1 MIKNSILNTFFKL
14 IIDNKVIVKN
24 FSFLSVLH
32 VLQLFIGFLLF
43 PYLISVL
50 GKNNYGIIVF
60 AQAVVGY
67 FLLILNYGFNI
78 TATKKVAIYKNDSKK
93 LWEIISITYITKL
106 FILLLITI
114 IFISLILLFP
124 FFSKYKEIYFF
135 TFISLIGW
143 FLYPEWYFQ
152 GVEKMGNITYIILVS
167 KIISLILI
175 LILVKAPLDFVYVP
189 IINSLSMLI
198 SGILGII
205 LLIKSLDKLGV
216 FYFSY
221 KNIKVNLI
229 EGFSIFLSN
238 ITANTKDYFNTF
250 IIGFFF
256 NYDSVAIYDF
266 ANKIIKILIIPT
278 SILYRVF
285 FPKISVTR
293 SFKTIFKLES
303 LSLLLSLF
311 FIVIILLIPE
321 EYYSIFVKSET
332 TQFKKILLILSLS
345 LPLLSLIGS
354 RGMLGLVAFNYNKY
368 FTLGIVLSILFYC
381 LTVLVLYYFN
391 IISLF
396 TISITLVLSLLV
408 EFLSH
413 TYFIKKKITNHV

>member
-1 MIKNSILNTFFKL
+1 LIKNSNLNTLFKM
-14 IIDNKVIVKN
+14 IIDNKVVVKN
-24 FSFLSVLH
+24 FSFLSVLQ

-50 GKNNYGIIVF
+50 GSNNYGIIVF

-78 TATKKVAIYKNDSKK
+78 TATKKIAICKNDSKK
-93 LWEIISITYITKL
+93 IWEIITITYITKL
-106 FILLLITI
+106 FILLLIVI
-114 IFISLILLFP
+114 IFISLILLVP
-124 FFSKYKEIYFF
+124 FFSKYKEIYLF
-135 TFISLIGW
+135 TVISLVGW

-152 GVEKMGNITYIILVS
+152 GVEKMENITYIILVS

-175 LILVKAPLDFVYVP
+175 LVLVKGPLDFFYVP
-189 IINSLSMLI
+189 IINSISMII
-198 SGILGII
+198 SGILGVI
-205 LLIKSLDKLGV
+205 LLIKSVDKFGI
-216 FYFSY
+216 FHFSY
-221 KNIKVNLI
+221 NNIKVNLI
-229 EGFSIFLSN
+229 EGFPIFLSN

-250 IIGFFF
+250 IIGFLF

-266 ANKIIKILIIPT
+266 ANKIIKILIIPS

-303 LSLLLSLF
+303 WSLLSSLF
-311 FIVIILLIPE
+311 FIIIILIIPE
-321 EYYSIFVKSET
+321 QYYSIFVKSET
-332 TQFKKILLILSLS
+332 NQFKKVLFLLSLS

-354 RGMLGLVAFNYNKY
+354 RGMLGLVAFNYSKY
-368 FTLGIVLSILFYC
+368 FTLGIVLSMLFYS

-391 IISLF
+391 IISLI

-413 TYFIKKKITNHV
+413 TYFFKKIKIYHA